1 MSLLATSFIRAFIHT
16 PRSSALALRVV
27 EASIEGVDERPASAV
42 HLSDRSFNMEQN
54 MIRVLIV
61 EEYEGM
67 RQGLYDLLKDLP
79 YVGTIDIADDLVKAS
94 RLLRRSKY
102 DVVVLGLKD
111 ADRSGLGVIQA
122 FRQISPLTSVLL
134 LGLSI
139 DTRLALWPVRFGI
152 MGYIPKEAIVEE
164 LPVALQ
170 HAAAGKPYIPRMYS
184 EAAAPIWM
192 TALQA
197 TVEAIPVC

>member
-1 MSLLATSFIRAFIHT
+1 LC
-16 PRSSALALRVV
+16 VV
-27 EASIEGVDERPASAV
+27 EAFIKAVDEWRASV
-42 HLSDRSFNMEQN
+42 LHLSDRSFNTERS

-79 YVGTIDIADDLVKAS
+79 YVGAIDIADDLVEAS
-94 RLLRRSKY
+94 RLLRRTKY
-102 DVVVLGLKD
+102 DVVVLGLENT
-111 ADRSGLGVIQA
+111 DRSGLGVIQA

-139 DTRLALWPVRFGI
+139 DTRLALWPIRFGV

-164 LPVALQ
+164 LPAALQ
-170 HAAAGKPYIPRMYS
+170 HAAAGKPYIPRMYC
-184 EAAAPIWM
+184 EAAAPAWM
-192 TALQA
+192 TAPQVA
-197 TVEAIPVC
+197 M